1 MSRTAWQIVLLVLV
15 MFVILPP
22 AANSQESKT
31 ASPRATDS
39 QSAKAAKPAAQLP
52 LQSVTLVS
60 TEEAARKAAEE
71 MRVKAQTSKTPSKAS
86 KEAEAGNAADGAVL
100 EFHPTDSLPGKVA
113 VKGGFQQK
121 DQSKPV
127 LKSIHGSAYGA
138 AASAAGRAN
147 GEGGDVGA
155 QSRGGKINIY
165 VEGERTHASTPFPH

>member
-1 MSRTAWQIVLLVLV
+1 MGRTAWQTVLLVLV
-15 MFVILPP
+15 MVVVLPP
-22 AANSQESKT
+22 AATSHESKT
-31 ASPRATDS
+31 ASPGAKGS
-39 QSAKAAKPAAQLP
+39 QCAKAAKPAAQLP

-60 TEEAARKAAEE
+60 TEEAAHKAAEE
-71 MRVKAQTSKTPSKAS
+71 MRAKAQTSKTPSKAS

-100 EFHPTDSLPGKVA
+100 EFHPTGSLPGKVA
-113 VKGGFQQK
+113 VKGGFQPK

-127 LKSIHGSAYGA
+127 LKNIHGSAYGA